1 MRSLLYH
8 CLYDFAGIVLLPCFN
23 RCFLSRSRLAALE
36 RLAYDSKPQQ
46 SSMRFF
52 MHIRW
57 RIVCSAAVL
66 ALGLTT
72 LTSWNGVSAS
82 PQAGATKVAPPK
94 TAEKKPAKESATS
107 ELSIP
112 NTTLAINSSTPMS
125 ERVVHYEIDAKYDAA
140 KHTIDAN
147 EVLTY
152 HNLTGQALDH
162 FPFHLYQN
170 AFQPKATWV
179 REAKIEGS
187 RDTSYAKW
195 EAKEYGS
202 EEITSFEVVGQGDLT
217 KDLQYIAPDDGN
229 KDDKTVVDVH
239 VPKPIAPGAYV
250 QFKIAF
256 HDQMPETQARSGWK
270 RDFLLGGQWFP
281 KVGVW
286 WHGAWNCHQYHA
298 TTEFFADF
306 GVYDV
311 KLTVPQYEVIGAS
324 GVEVGNVNNPD
335 GTKTVTYHGDDIHDF
350 AWTVS
355 PRFKV
360 YESTYQAQM
369 GPIKLR
375 YLMQPAHWSQAER
388 HDRITRETLDR
399 FEKWYGPY
407 PYKTLTVVDPEP
419 DSAAGGMEYPTFI
432 TGDSSWFMPEGFH
445 FLEVVV
451 EHEFGHQYWYG
462 MVATNEFEDAW
473 MDEGINSYTEVKVL
487 DSILGK
493 TTSLINMAG
502 ITLGEREQQ
511 RIAYVA
517 NTDFDALA
525 EKAYDFYNFN
535 SYGGVTYGKTAS
547 VLLTLEGM
555 IGEDTMAKA
564 MHTYFMKYRFT
575 HPTKEDFLKTIE
587 DVSGKNLRWYF
598 DQAVYGTQ
606 VMDYEVLDV
615 KSFPVNWYEENKDN
629 KDTKKGTKD
638 DTLYQSYLTVHRKGD
653 FVIPVEIEIVFD
665 NGEKVREHWDGQS
678 RWTRFSYQKKA
689 KVVSAEID
697 PDHTVQIDRNAFDK
711 SYVVEENPKPTYKL
725 SNYWLFLTQLVSQV
739 LAWWSV

>member
-1 MRSLLYH
+1 M
-8 CLYDFAGIVLLPCFN
+8 A
-23 RCFLSRSRLAALE
+23 
-36 RLAYDSKPQQ
+36 
-46 SSMRFF
+46 
-52 MHIRW
+52 IRW
-57 RIVCSAAVL
+57 RFL
-66 ALGLTT
+66 ALIIILA
-72 LTSWNGVSAS
+72 LIVTSLVGR
-82 PQAGATKVAPPK
+82 K
-94 TAEKKPAKESATS
+94 TAAAAPQTPAPAKAASATTPAKG
-107 ELSIP
+107 EALSIP
-112 NTTLAINSSTPMS
+112 DTTLAINSDKPMS
-125 ERVVHYEIDAKYDAA
+125 QRIVHYEIDAKYDAP
-140 KHTIDAN
+140 KHTVEAT

-170 AFQPKATWV
+170 AFQPKSTFV
-179 REAKIEGS
+179 RDSKLMGS
-187 RDTSYAKW
+187 RDTGYQTW
-195 EAKEYGS
+195 EDKDYGS
-202 EEITSFEVVGQGDLT
+202 EEIKSIEVVGQGDLT
-217 KDLQYIAPDDGN
+217 QNLQYIAPDDGN
-229 KDDKTVVDVH
+229 KDDKTVIDLRVA
-239 VPKPIAPGAYV
+239 KPIPNNSFV

-256 HDQMPETQARSGWK
+256 RTKFPETQARSGWK

-286 WHGAWNCHQYHA
+286 WHGAWNCHQYHN

-311 KLTVPQYEVIGAS
+311 KLTVPQYEVLGAS
-324 GVEVGNVNNPD
+324 GVETGSVSNSD

-355 PRFKV
+355 PRYKV
-360 YESTYQAQM
+360 RESTYQAQM

-375 YLMQPAHWSQAER
+375 FLMQPGHWSQAER
-388 HDRITRETLDR
+388 HELITRETLDH

-432 TGDSSWFMPEGFH
+432 TGDSSWFMPQGVH
-445 FLEVVV
+445 LPEVVV

-493 TTSLINMAG
+493 NTSVLNLAG
-502 ITLGEREQQ
+502 ATYGEREEQ
-511 RIAYVA
+511 RDGYISVA
-517 NTDFDALA
+517 DRDAMA
-525 EKAYDFYNFN
+525 EKAYEYYNSN
-535 SYGGVTYGKTAS
+535 SYGGITYGKTAS
-547 VLLTLEGM
+547 VLLTLEGI

-587 DVSGKNLRWYF
+587 ETAGKDLHWYF
-598 DQAVYGTQ
+598 NQAVYGSP
-606 VMDYEVLDV
+606 VFDYEVLSIN
-615 KSFPVNWYEENKDN
+615 SFPTDWYQEKKD
-629 KDTKKGTKD
+629 KKASKGKD
-638 DTLYQSYLTVHRKGD
+638 DTVYQSYVSLHRKED
-653 FVIPVEIEIVFD
+653 FVMPVEVEIKFD

-697 PDHTVQIDRNAFDK
+697 PDHTVQLDRNNFNN
-711 SYVVEENPKPTYKL
+711 SYVVEANARPTNKV
-725 SNYWLFLTQLVSQV
+725 SNYWQFLTQLASQV
-739 LAWWSV
+739 MAWWAV